1 MKPNEFS
8 LSARRGIPKGAAC
21 LIAICIAVIVIPPLI
36 VFLLYSIGKSCPVVV
51 VPWTAGETLG
61 YCGAVDAAVVAL
73 LGLFL
78 SIRDGWEQQRAQLR
92 ESVAPYF
99 LMVILKAMNKKN
111 PFSPSVSAKGSETK
125 ACCGDDLPSGYCEV
139 DVCEV
144 YAIVGDD
151 IVYRSRLTDNQRE
164 RVESTLLTEEIAEGA
179 FAIVSNPVISIPL
192 RFRNV
197 GQGCAN
203 GVRVGVNRKEDEW
216 KGVCSWSLDHGE
228 DFYLLIY
235 IDTDHNVLGDYE
247 VRIVF
252 NDCLG
257 YRYMEAFSLI
267 VERDASGRENAS
279 TDYVGRKTVID

>member
-1 MKPNEFS
+1 M
-8 LSARRGIPKGAAC
+8 SA
-21 LIAICIAVIVIPPLI
+21 
-36 VFLLYSIGKSCPVVV
+36 
-51 VPWTAGETLG
+51 E
-61 YCGAVDAAVVAL
+61 
-73 LGLFL
+73 
-78 SIRDGWEQQRAQLR
+78 
-92 ESVAPYF
+92 
-99 LMVILKAMNKKN
+99 
-111 PFSPSVSAKGSETK
+111 GSEAK
-125 ACCGDDLPSGYCEV
+125 AGCDDDLPSGYCEV
-139 DVCEV
+139 DAREV

-164 RVESTLLTEEIAEGA
+164 RVESTLLTEEIAEGT

-197 GQGCAN
+197 GQGCTN

-216 KGVCSWSLDHGE
+216 KCVCSWSLDHGE

-257 YRYMEAFSLI
+257 YRYMETFSLV
-267 VERDASGRENAS
+267 VERDASGRANAS
-279 TDYVGRKTVID
+279 IDYVARKTMID

>member
-8 LSARRGIPKGAAC
+8 PSAKRGIPKGAAC
-21 LIAICIAVIVIPPLI
+21 LVAICVAVVAIPPSV
-36 VFLLYSIGKSCPVVV
+36 VFLLYSIGKSCPVIAA
-51 VPWTAGETLG
+51 PWTAGEMLG

-73 LGLFL
+73 LGLFF
-78 SIRDGWEQQRAQLR
+78 SIQDGWEQQRAQLR
-92 ESVAPYF
+92 ESTAPYF
-99 LMVILKAMNKKN
+99 SMVILKAMNKKN
-111 PFSPSVSAKGSETK
+111 PFSPYVSTEGDEAK
-125 ACCGDDLPSGYCEV
+125 AVCDDDSPSGYYEV
-139 DVCEV
+139 DVREV

-151 IVYRSRLTDNQRE
+151 IVYRSRLSDKQRE
-164 RVESTLLTEEIAEGA
+164 RVESTLLTEEIAEGT

-197 GQGCAN
+197 GEGCAN

-257 YRYMEAFSLI
+257 YRYMEAFSLF
-267 VERDASGRENAS
+267 VERDASGRANAS
-279 TDYVGRKTVID
+279 IDYVGRKTVID